1 MDADG
6 FSAKTCRDGQKPPG
20 IKPGDFLQSGRYY
33 RNLRDAEVASLYS
46 GAPELGSYVKTNK
59 ARKWTDIS
67 AQRGFSVNETT
78 CAGCP
83 VCSILVSGNAGDY
96 KHVAEF
102 DISEINRFLAADED
116 RFIAYYRPVTEG
128 EFTNSCHCEI
138 WTLNGTLMMAQVLD
152 LLDAFI
158 RRLPTKASGQ
168 RPDRPTEA
176 DMPVV
181 VDAIAVYGK
190 IVKIHRS
197 VIHQDVI

>member
-6 FSAKTCRDGQKPPG
+6 FSAKTCRDGQKPPS
-20 IKPGDFLQSGRYY
+20 IMPGDFLDSGRYY

-46 GAPELGSYVKTNK
+46 KAPELGSYVKTNK

-83 VCSILVSGNAGDY
+83 LCSILVNGNAGDY
-96 KHVAEF
+96 RHVAEF
-102 DISEINRFLAADED
+102 DISEINRFLAPDDD

-128 EFTNSCHCEI
+128 EFTNACHFEI

-158 RRLPTKASGQ
+158 RRLPTKANGQ
-168 RPDRPTEA
+168 RPDRPTET

-181 VDAIAVYGK
+181 LDAIAVYGK
-190 IVKIHRS
+190 IVQIHRS